1 MVLLSRDAHPAKV
14 PGGHVYPL
22 DLRAR
27 YLTALLL
34 KGVLS

>member
-1 MVLLSRDAHPAKV
+1 MVLLSRDVHPAKV
-14 PGGHVYPL
+14 LGGQVHLL

-34 KGVLS
+34 KGVLL